1 MGTGFLHVLGGA
13 MQGAGG
19 GMVAQA
25 QQDWQARREATLAR
39 IKGEYDLAEQ
49 DKRGK
54 DATALADKQH
64 ENAIDLEYVRGGVKV
79 ETEGR
84 LSPIRQAE
92 KAAQIKAEEER
103 SARLE
108 RLKSS
113 LSITEAQAKIDAEAE
128 ADGKKPAK
136 IHDVLTD
143 GVDGTVTLVLD
154 DMTTRPA
161 VDAQGKRI
169 TVRPKPSASSGGAG
183 GESVASLRGGG
194 KPAAKPAAEGP
205 APKPKQPLR
214 ARENAGGTPRMATD
228 AQADAFARD
237 PANKGK
243 SFVGPDG
250 KRYNIP
256 K

>member
-13 MQGAGG
+13 MQGLGQ
-19 GMVAQA
+19 GMATQA
-25 QQDWQARREATLAR
+25 QQDWQARREATLAK

-49 DKRGK
+49 DKRGEQAQELRAQQFE
-54 DATALADKQH
+54 DAKALKTW
-64 ENAIDLEYVRGGVKV
+64 EGGVKV
-79 ETEGR
+79 ETEER

-103 SARLE
+103 SARLA
-108 RLKSS
+108 RLESS
-113 LSITEAQAKIDAEAE
+113 LNISEAQARINAEAT
-128 ADGKKPAK
+128 ADGKKPPK
-136 IHDVLTD
+136 IHDTLTD
-143 GVDGTVTLVLD
+143 GVTGEVTLVLD

-169 TVRPKPSASSGGAG
+169 TVRPKPSASSGAG
-183 GESVASLRGGG
+183 GESVASLRTGG